1 MVTKGMKPSIKIIK
15 TGPRASFLFAS
26 FLLLAGLLGCTEKR
40 DQLVFSGLVMGTTYQ
55 VKIVPN
61 DLVVSNSLAD
71 QIDERLQS
79 LDGTLTTYQK
89 TSELMTFNQSTINKP
104 LVVSKDLFEVM
115 SIAKQIYEQTNG
127 AFDPTVGPLV
137 NLWGFGPNY
146 TDQVIPPPE
155 SIAEH
160 LSAVGLNHLLLDKQ
174 AGTVTRLS
182 NIHLD
187 LSAVAKGYA
196 VDEVAELLASHG
208 IESYLVEV
216 GGELRLKGLK
226 ANGERWRIAIEKPYS
241 GQGAEQEDAVQEV
254 LALENVAVATSG
266 DYRNYFEQ
274 EGKRYSHTI
283 DPRTGYPIDH
293 NLASVTVIAQ
303 TAARADALATAM
315 MVLGPEGALKLAEQ
329 NDLAVYLLVKRA
341 GGFESKTTTLFSQYL
356 LGE

>member
-1 MVTKGMKPSIKIIK
+1 M
-15 TGPRASFLFAS
+15 FAGV
-26 FLLLAGLLGCTEKR
+26 LLLTVLLGCSEKT

-55 VKIVPN
+55 IKIIPN

-79 LDGTLTTYQK
+79 LDGTFTTYQK
-89 TSELMTFNQSTINKP
+89 TSELMAFNQSAINKP
-104 LVVSKDLFEVM
+104 LVVSEDLFEVLG
-115 SIAKQIYEQTNG
+115 IAKQIHELTEG

-155 SIAEH
+155 SIAQH
-160 LSAVGLNHLLLDKQ
+160 LTSVGLNHLLLDKQ

-182 NIHLD
+182 DIQLD

-208 IESYLVEV
+208 IENYLVEV

-226 ANGERWRIAIEKPYS
+226 TNGERWRIAIEKPYS
-241 GQGAEQEDAVQEV
+241 GQAVGLGDAVQEV
-254 LALENVAVATSG
+254 LVLENVAVATSG

-303 TAARADALATAM
+303 TAARADALATGM
-315 MVLGPEGALKLAEQ
+315 MVLGTEGALKLAEQ
-329 NDLAVYLLVKRA
+329 NDLAVYLLVKQA
-341 GGFESKTTTLFSQYL
+341 DGFESKTTTLFSQYL

>member
-1 MVTKGMKPSIKIIK
+1 MKNLSIKTRIK
-15 TGPRASFLFAS
+15 TGPRASFLFAG
-26 FLLLAGLLGCTEKR
+26 FLLLTGLLGCAEKPE
-40 DQLVFSGLVMGTTYQ
+40 QLVFSGLVMGTTYQ
-55 VKIVPN
+55 VKVVPN
-61 DLVVSNSLAD
+61 DLVVSNNLAD

-79 LDGTLTTYQK
+79 LDGTFTTYQK

-104 LVVSKDLFEVM
+104 LVVSEELFEVM
-115 SIAKQIYEQTNG
+115 SIAKQTYEQTNG

-155 SIAEH
+155 SIAQH
-160 LSAVGLNHLLLDKQ
+160 LSSVGLNHLLFDKQ

-182 NIHLD
+182 DIHLD

-208 IESYLVEV
+208 IENYLVEV

-241 GQGAEQEDAVQEV
+241 GQVVGQENAVQEV
-254 LALENVAVATSG
+254 LELENVAVATSG

-274 EGKRYSHTI
+274 GGKRYSHTI

-293 NLASVTVIAQ
+293 NLASVTVISQ

-315 MVLGPEGALKLAEQ
+315 MVLGPEGALKFAEQ
-329 NDLAVYLLVKRA
+329 NNLAVYLLVKRVD
-341 GGFESKTTTLFSQYL
+341 GFESKTTTLFSQYL
-356 LGE
+356 VGE